1 MIEFSYC
8 LDAAGNLIKLN
19 LKDKGSGLIPF
30 AEELV
35 STADELAYPTPWI
48 KSVNDAINEVRF
60 VPRPHVTGTL
70 AQQIHETSKL
80 PRAAFVFVPQ
90 ASVSPVDEQVM
101 ELIDL
106 YDELPEGHASRSEI
120 VQALDSEG
128 VQMIP
133 LISELHAEL
142 HTGKSKGTISSYSKP
157 GWLSHSKVYRKAQV
171 A

>member
-8 LDAAGNLIKLN
+8 LDATGNLIKLN
-19 LKDKGSGLIPF
+19 LNHKGGGLIPF
-30 AEELV
+30 AVELV

-48 KSVNDAINEVRF
+48 KSVTDAVNEVRF
-60 VPRPHVTGTL
+60 VPRPHVAGTL
-70 AQQIHETSKL
+70 AQQVHETSKL
-80 PRAAFVFVPQ
+80 PRAEFVFVPPTT
-90 ASVSPVDEQVM
+90 VTPVDEQVM

-106 YDELPEGHASRSEI
+106 YDELPEGHDGRGEI

-133 LISELHAEL
+133 LISMLHSEL
-142 HTGKSKGTISSYSKP
+142 HTGKTEGTISSYTKP
-157 GWLSHSKVYRKAQV
+157 GWLSNSKVYRKAQV

>member
-1 MIEFSYC
+1 M
-8 LDAAGNLIKLN
+8 
-19 LKDKGSGLIPF
+19 
-30 AEELV
+30 
-35 STADELAYPTPWI
+35 
-48 KSVNDAINEVRF
+48 
-60 VPRPHVTGTL
+60 PRPHVTGTL

-106 YDELPEGHASRSEI
+106 YDDLPEGHASRSEI